1 MEEKADVSVLE
12 TGDGVVPRIK
22 LGEQGYSGLQV
33 SNGQIYEEAN
43 RELRWPNSIKTFK
56 KMSRDATISA
66 ALDFFRDMISRVKW
80 DVEPSDKKD
89 EMALAKAQFLVQ
101 CMADMEQ
108 SWASF
113 IREACSFNTYGFSI
127 HEKVYRRRYKT
138 QGSRY
143 NDGLVGL
150 RKLPIRSQDTIDK
163 WVFRPDGRELTSVE
177 QSLTVLN
184 SVGFQLQNRP
194 TKIEIPRNKFLLF
207 RANSYKDNPE
217 GVSPLVKCYVAYK
230 FRTQL
235 EEIEAVGYSRNL
247 GGVPHLELHP
257 RYMAADASDEEKS
270 VYEMYK
276 KIITRIHNN
285 EQAGIITPLMYDPE
299 TKQPYFKFS
308 LLSVQNSGSQHIH
321 EAIKRWDKKILTALS
336 ADVLI
341 LGQDQV
347 GSFSLAGS
355 KTNILAVAIDARLKE
370 IQEVLNN
377 DLIPSLFKLNGWEDE
392 ELPKFIY
399 GDLEE
404 RDLEILSKAIQRIAA
419 VGLVAKTSDNV
430 NAVAEMLDLP
440 HRVDASTTQEEL
452 NELLGKDVSRAG
464 DGMSKG
470 AGNGTSDK
478 VADEN
483 TSDLNTEN
491 AA

>member
-1 MEEKADVSVLE
+1 MEEKADVSILE

-89 EMALAKAQFLVQ
+89 DMSLAKAQFLVQ
-101 CMADMEQ
+101 CMNDMEQ

-127 HEKVYRRRYKT
+127 HEKVYRRRYKN

-163 WVFRPDGRELTSVE
+163 WVFSPDGRELTGVE

-321 EAIKRWDKKILTALS
+321 EAIKRKQPCALT
-336 ADVLI
+336 
-341 LGQDQV
+341 
-347 GSFSLAGS
+347 
-355 KTNILAVAIDARLKE
+355 
-370 IQEVLNN
+370 
-377 DLIPSLFKLNGWEDE
+377 
-392 ELPKFIY
+392 
-399 GDLEE
+399 
-404 RDLEILSKAIQRIAA
+404 
-419 VGLVAKTSDNV
+419 
-430 NAVAEMLDLP
+430 M
-440 HRVDASTTQEEL
+440 
-452 NELLGKDVSRAG
+452 
-464 DGMSKG
+464 
-470 AGNGTSDK
+470 
-478 VADEN
+478 
-483 TSDLNTEN
+483 
-491 AA
+491 